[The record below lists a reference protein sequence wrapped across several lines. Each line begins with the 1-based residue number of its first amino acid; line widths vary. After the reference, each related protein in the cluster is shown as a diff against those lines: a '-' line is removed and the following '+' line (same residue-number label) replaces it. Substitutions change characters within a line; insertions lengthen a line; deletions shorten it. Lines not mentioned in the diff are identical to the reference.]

1 MKHNPVRAF
10 IASAAVM
17 LGFSGM
23 SAVAATDSD
32 NLIVRLHIV
41 DGCTVNF
48 DRGRDIDLGRY
59 ANLNDTVQYLTS
71 FSVRCTA
78 SGASTA
84 GQSYSVGLDAGRW
97 AEAPNDPNTRRLRGI
112 KGEFIYYQVYQGNL
126 PGPVW
131 GNATDSDKITGSRAG
146 VGDET
151 VNRHDFLIHVPAQ
164 GTPAVDDYADQLK
177 ATVTYA
183 ASN

>member
-1 MKHNPVRAF
+1 MKHNPVKAL

-17 LGFSGM
+17 LGFSSM
-23 SAVAATDSD
+23 SAVAATETD

-59 ANLNDTVQYLTS
+59 ANLSDAIQYLTS

-78 SGASTA
+78 SDASTA

-97 AEAPNDPNTRRLRGI
+97 AATPNDTNTRRLRGV
-112 KGEFIYYQVYQGNL
+112 KGEYISYQVYQGNL

-131 GNATDSDKITGSRAG
+131 GNATDSDKITGSRAIAG
-146 VGDET
+146 NET
-151 VNRHDFLIHVPAQ
+151 VNRHDFLIQVHAQ
-164 GTPAVDDYADQLK
+164 ATPIVDDYADQLK